1 MLKAGIIGL
10 PGSGKWTVFEALT
23 QSFLDVSHK
32 GESRVGTIAVPDER
46 VDVLSG
52 LYQPKKTTRAQVQY
66 FLPGL
71 RNADGERAD
80 EAGLYAQVRD
90 CDALI
95 AVARNF
101 AAPGQDAP
109 APAADVARIDEEMTF
124 ADLLVAEKRL
134 ERIDLD
140 RQRGRKFDAEELA
153 LLTACRE
160 SLENGVPLR
169 RRAELAGA
177 SQLRSFSFLSAKPM
191 LVLLNNE
198 DDDGSMPDVG
208 DLAERDQCAVIRGRL
223 EHELSQMAED
233 EAAEFSREFGIT
245 ESAMG
250 RVIRQ
255 TYDLLGLV
263 SFFTV
268 GPDEVRAWS
277 IRGGTP
283 AVDAAGAIHSDLSR
297 GFIRAEVVACEDLL
311 ASGTHHEARKRGLVR
326 LEGKTYEVRDGDIMD
341 VRFAV

>member
-1 MLKAGIIGL
+1 VLKAGVIGL
-10 PGSGKWTVFEALT
+10 PGAGKWTVFEALT
-23 QSFLDVSHK
+23 QSFVDISRK
-32 GESRVGTIAVPDER
+32 GESRIGTIAVPDRR

-71 RNADGERAD
+71 RNQEGERPD
-80 EAGLYAQVRD
+80 EAGLYAQARD

-95 AVARNF
+95 AVVRNF
-101 AAPGQDAP
+101 AEPGQAAP
-109 APAADVARIDEEMTF
+109 EPVADVVRIDEEMAF
-124 ADLLVAEKRL
+124 ADLVVAEKRL
-134 ERIDLD
+134 ERIEMD
-140 RQRGRKFDAEELA
+140 RERGRKFDAEELA

-160 SLENGVPLR
+160 ALEDGLPLR
-169 RRAELAGA
+169 HRAELAA
-177 SQLRSFSFLSAKPM
+177 APQLRSFSFLSAKPM
-191 LVLLNNE
+191 LVLLNNG
-198 DDDGSMPDVG
+198 DDEGRMPDVG
-208 DLAERDQCAVIRGRL
+208 DLAEREQCCVIRGRL
-223 EHELSQMAED
+223 EHELSQMSEE
-233 EAAEFSREFGIT
+233 EAAEFSLEFGIT

-250 RVIRQ
+250 RVIRH

-283 AVDAAGAIHSDLSR
+283 AMDAAGSIHSDLSR
-297 GFIRAEVVACEDLL
+297 GFIRAEVVACDDLL
-311 ASGTHHEARKRGLVR
+311 TAGSHHEARRQGLVR
-326 LEGKTYEVRDGDIMD
+326 LEGKTYEVRDGDIVD

>member
-23 QSFLDVSHK
+23 QSCLDVSHK

-277 IRGGTP
+277 K
-283 AVDAAGAIHSDLSR
+283 AW
-297 GFIRAEVVACEDLL
+297 VALQL
-311 ASGTHHEARKRGLVR
+311 NA
-326 LEGKTYEVRDGDIMD
+326 
-341 VRFAV
+341 